1 MGWDD
6 EQSTGERNREF
17 VRRFIEQVV
26 SDRRESAI
34 DEFLSPAFVDHNAP
48 PDQPPGREGVKRT
61 LKKVQHAF
69 ADVRVHLD
77 DLLADGDKVVIRHRA
92 EATHVGSFM
101 GYPGTGNRLSWTTIS
116 IYRIEG
122 GKIVERWGLVDH
134 AALLHQL
141 RGDNPV
147 IAHGA

>member
-1 MGWDD
+1 MGRDD
-6 EQSTGERNREF
+6 EQSTQQRNREL
-17 VRRFIEQVV
+17 VRHFIERMTT
-26 SDRRESAI
+26 DGRESAI
-34 DEFLSPAFVDHNAP
+34 DEFLSPYFIDHNAP
-48 PDQPPGREGVKRT
+48 PDQPPGTEGVKRT
-61 LKKVQHAF
+61 LKKVQHAL

-116 IYRIEG
+116 IYRIED
-122 GKIVERWGLVDH
+122 GKIVERWGLIDH

-141 RGDNPV
+141 RGDSCLTTEK
-147 IAHGA
+147 A